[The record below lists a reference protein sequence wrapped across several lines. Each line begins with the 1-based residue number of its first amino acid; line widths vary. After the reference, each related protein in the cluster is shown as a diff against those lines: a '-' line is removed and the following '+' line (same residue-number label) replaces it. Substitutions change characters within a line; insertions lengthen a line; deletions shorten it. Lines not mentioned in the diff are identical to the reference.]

1 MARCKG
7 AVLVQVKQS
16 PVGRE
21 GSREDPICPA
31 AKKLFPGDHHLQGK
45 NSMFFNTFSLVYKTH
60 LMVGPCTEVHGQHK
74 ANSVLFLE
82 TFCFLLHWAFFFFL
96 VLLDNWLSIMFC
108 DFVFLWVLVDFVF
121 VCMRVCPYFFLVL
134 FLSFLF

>member
-1 MARCKG
+1 MHRSTWAT
-7 AVLVQVKQS
+7 QS
-16 PVGRE
+16 KLGVIFG
-21 GSREDPICPA
+21 DF
-31 AKKLFPGDHHLQGK
+31 LFPIALGI
-45 NSMFFNTFSLVYKTH
+45 
-60 LMVGPCTEVHGQHK
+60 
-74 ANSVLFLE
+74 
-82 TFCFLLHWAFFFFL
+82 FFFL